1 MTEASDRLRSTDAT
15 EDHAPSVS
23 DTGSGRQVAVTTG
36 LVVMPLVITAVALAF
51 RNWYPTGDLAQ
62 AVMRLQSFPANPPLV
77 EALHADI
84 REARTLLFV
93 TTARP
98 IQTR

>member
-36 LVVMPLVITAVALAF
+36 LVVIPLVITAVALAF
-51 RNWYPTGDLAQ
+51 R
-62 AVMRLQSFPANPPLV
+62 
-77 EALHADI
+77 H
-84 REARTLLFV
+84 
-93 TTARP
+93 
-98 IQTR
+98 